1 MGYIERI
8 ELAAKKHPELFSPG
22 ANDCCVQHDKTC
34 SMGSGCFAC
43 NCVPDIT
50 ITSKSG
56 KFSVDSNG
64 NCQRLGAE
72 GELIPTLIDPRRADL
87 N

>member
-1 MGYIERI
+1 MNYTERI
-8 ELAAKKHPELFSPG
+8 QLAAKKHPEFFSAG
-22 ANDCCVQHDKTC
+22 ANDCCVQHDDWCNMTTN
-34 SMGSGCFAC
+34 GVC
-43 NCVPDIT
+43 NCTPDIT
-50 ITSKSG
+50 ITSKTG

-72 GELIPTLIDPRRADL
+72 GELIPTMIDPRQVDL

>member
-56 KFSVDSNG
+56 KFNIDTNG
-64 NCQRLGAE
+64 DCRRLGAE
-72 GELIPTLIDPRRADL
+72 GELIPTMIDPRRADL